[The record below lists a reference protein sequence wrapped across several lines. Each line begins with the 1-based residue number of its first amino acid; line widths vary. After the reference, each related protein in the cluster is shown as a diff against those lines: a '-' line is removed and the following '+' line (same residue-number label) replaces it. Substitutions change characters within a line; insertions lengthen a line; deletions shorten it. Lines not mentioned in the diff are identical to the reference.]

1 MIWLNEPA
9 RWSEAAG
16 VLEIAPDEGSDFWRI
31 PDYGFIHDNGH
42 AYLEPVNGDFT
53 ASVEITADYRAQ
65 FDQAGLMLRV
75 DAENWLKT
83 GIEFVD
89 GRCFLSAVV
98 TRGFSDWSV
107 IPLERCPETLGV
119 RVRRRG
125 DAVTIETSIDRESFQ
140 TMRVTYLPAGSGS
153 GVGPTCCAPTKA
165 GFTANF
171 MGFKVE
177 KT

>member
-9 RWSEAAG
+9 RWSENDEG
-16 VLEIAPDEGSDFWRI
+16 LEISPDEGSDFWRI
-31 PDYGFIHDNGH
+31 TDYGFIHDNGH
-42 AYLEPVNGDFT
+42 ARLAPVDGDFT
-53 ASVEITADYRAQ
+53 ASVEITADYREQ

-107 IPLERCPETLGV
+107 IPLDGCPERLGV
-119 RVRRRG
+119 RLHRAG
-125 DAVTIETSIDRESFQ
+125 DAVTIETSINREPFQ
-140 TMRVTYLPAGSGS
+140 IMRVTYLPAGGAS

-165 GFTANF
+165 GFTAKF
-171 MGFKVE
+171 TDFKVE
-177 KT
+177 TA